1 MINRER
7 FIADVEAVRRRSPL
21 VHNITNYVAMNNSAN
36 ALLAIGAS
44 PVMAHW
50 TDEMADMPAIAGAL
64 VINIGTLATQW
75 IEGMLAPGKAASLRG
90 TPIVLDPVGAGATP
104 YRTETAW
111 QIIRE
116 CHPTII
122 RGNASEIM
130 ALVNADIKSKGVDSS
145 QSSDDAVESA
155 KQLANTTGAVVV
167 ISGAIDYI
175 TDGSRVETIGNGSPL
190 MTRVTAMGC
199 TATSVVGAFAGINPD
214 AFEAA
219 LHGMAVMGVCGER
232 AVAQKAAPGSLLTHF
247 VDVLYEITPEQ
258 LAEQAVATPGNHRIK
273 WSSTAF
279 EAVADTMHS
288 IEQYEFIQQ
297 MLAGTLPQE
306 QFVRYLQQDKI
317 YLKEYSRD
325 LYAVA
330 DMMPDKA
337 EGDFFRAT
345 AKEGMESENAM
356 QAMLSERFG
365 IHGEAL
371 PVATTL
377 RYTRFLRHYT
387 DTLDVPVVLAAVLP
401 CYWVYNEVGKYLVT
415 QQISPDNPYKE
426 WIQTYGSPEMDEA
439 TDYVVG
445 LIDRLAEGCTP
456 EKQALMRRVFAEGCA
471 LELEFFMI
479 GGENN

>member
-1 MINRER
+1 MNRENLKR
-7 FIADVEAVRRRSPL
+7 DLALVRAKSPL
-21 VHNITNYVAMNNSAN
+21 VHNITNYVAMNFSAN
-36 ALLAIGAS
+36 ALLALGAS
-44 PVMAHW
+44 PVMAHAAE
-50 TDEMADMPAIAGAL
+50 EMEDMVSIASAL
-64 VINIGTLATQW
+64 TINIGTLDAEW
-75 IEGMLAPGKAASLRG
+75 VRSMLIAGRTAHRMGK
-90 TPIVLDPVGAGATP
+90 PIVLDPVGAGATP

-111 QIIRE
+111 EIIRE

-130 ALVNADIKSKGVDSS
+130 ALVNADVKSKGVDSS

-155 KQLANTTGAVVV
+155 KQLALNTGAVVV
-167 ISGAIDYI
+167 ISGATDYI
-175 TDGSRVETIGNGSPL
+175 TDGSRVETITNGSPL
-190 MTRVTAMGC
+190 MTLVTAMGC
-199 TATSVVGAFAGINPD
+199 TATSVVGAFAAINPD

-232 AVAQKAAPGSLLTHF
+232 AVAHKAAPGSLLTHF
-247 VDVLYEITPEQ
+247 VDALYEITPEELGA
-258 LAEQAVATPGNHRIK
+258 LANSDSNPRPQ
-273 WSSTAF
+273 WSTTAF
-279 EAVADTMHS
+279 AAVADTMRS
-288 IEQYEFIQQ
+288 IEQYAFIQQ
-297 MLAGTLPQE
+297 MLDGTLPQE

-330 DMMPDKA
+330 DMMTDKA

-365 IHGEAL
+365 INGEAL

-387 DTLDVPVVLAAVLP
+387 DTMDVPVVLAAVLP
-401 CYWVYNEVGKYLVT
+401 CYWVYNEVGKYLVA
-415 QQISPDNPYKE
+415 QHISPDNPYKE

-439 TDYVVG
+439 TNYVVG

-456 EKQALMRRVFAEGCA
+456 EKQALMRRIFAEGCK

-479 GGENN
+479 GGEAN